1 MTDPDCKSTAK
12 TCSGTTALVTCAMDG
27 NGCFYQA
34 SSMVCSNGAC
44 SGNACCTNA
53 CTAGAMQSSGC
64 GPQTCQ
70 MGTNGCLAWST
81 ASCSGT
87 LVCERYSGPV
97 CADPN
102 WAQWPIPADSPSNFT
117 DNGDGTITGA
127 VTKLMWQKV
136 PAPMMYTQAAAIA
149 YCRTVTLGGHADWR
163 LPAVVEL
170 FSIVDHAVSNRET
183 INAIFTTA
191 PEPIL
196 NYWTSTVSTYTPSSA
211 WVVRFYLADVDESA
225 LTTMNDVRCVR

>member
-1 MTDPDCKSTAK
+1 
-12 TCSGTTALVTCAMDG
+12 MDG

-70 MGTNGCLAWST
+70 MGTNGCLMWST
-81 ASCSGT
+81 GSCSGT

-102 WAQWPIPADSPSNFT
+102 WAEWPIPPDSPSNFT
-117 DNGDGTITGA
+117 DNGDGTITDN

-136 PAPMMYTQAAAIA
+136 PAPMMYTQSAAVA
-149 YCRTVTLGGHADWR
+149 YCLTVTLGGHNDWR

-170 FSIVDHAVSNRET
+170 FSIVDHAVINREA
-183 INAIFTTA
+183 INATFTTA
-191 PEPIL
+191 PGPLL
-196 NYWTSTVSTYTPSSA
+196 NYWTSTMSTYTSSSA
-211 WVVRFYLADVDESA
+211 WVVRFYLADVDEVP
-225 LTTMNDVRCVR
+225 LTTMNNVRCVR